1 MSPGHVAGT
10 SIGSARAELGGA
22 DQSGVAGVVQAEV
35 RDPQDETRE
44 LTVWLLSDGAPGHL
58 SQSRGIVD
66 ALATRRAVETH
77 TIELRIR
84 SSFWKRLGR
93 LLLPRIRDVGAWF
106 ERIYGIAP
114 PPGRPDLI
122 ISSGANT
129 LLASALLARRHRAP
143 NVYSGTL
150 KGYDPAAFGCVFS
163 VVPLGVTCNHVLPLP
178 PVPGELARPLPAVP
192 SNEKR
197 IAVLIGGDGAGY
209 VFKDADWR
217 AFAAGLATLARRE
230 GARLLLTTSRRTGA
244 AAEAILREA
253 LPAELLADA
262 VWWSQAPRKVMRDF
276 LAAARAIVVT
286 EDSLSMVAESLYSG
300 RPVLSV
306 APAVAQPNAND
317 GAALR
322 GYVERGLLARSP
334 IAGLAEAAFPSRT
347 AAIPDVQAEIAEVVL
362 SLLER
367 PAA

>member
-129 LLASALLARRHRAP
+129 LLANALLARLHRAP

-150 KGYDPAAFGCVFS
+150 KGYDPTAFDCVFS
-163 VVPLGVTCNHVLPLP
+163 VVPLGVACNHVLPLP
-178 PVPGELARPLPAVP
+178 PVPGELARPLSAADG
-192 SNEKR
+192 EAL
-197 IAVLIGGDGAGY
+197 IAVLVGGDGAGY
-209 VFKDADWR
+209 VFKDADWH
-217 AFAAGLATLARRE
+217 AFADGLATLARRE

-276 LAAARAIVVT
+276 LAAAQAIVVT

-306 APAVAQPNAND
+306 APAIAQPNAND

-334 IAGLAEAAFPSRT
+334 IARLADAAFPSR
-347 AAIPDVQAEIAEVVL
+347 AAVIPDVQAEIAEVVL

-367 PAA
+367 PTA

>member
-1 MSPGHVAGT
+1 MEEVSASGTQGTPTDSAGT
-10 SIGSARAELGGA
+10 QA
-22 DQSGVAGVVQAEV
+22 DSGTGRTSTAA
-35 RDPQDETRE
+35 P
-44 LTVWLLSDGAPGHL
+44 LAVWLLSDGAPGHL

-66 ALATRRAVETH
+66 ALATRRAVEVT
-77 TIELRIR
+77 TIELKVR
-84 SSFWKRLGR
+84 STLWKRLGR
-93 LLLPRIRDVGAWF
+93 LALPRIRDAAGWF
-106 ERIYGIAP
+106 RRIYGIAP
-114 PPGRPDLI
+114 PPGRPALI
-122 ISSGANT
+122 VSSGANT
-129 LLASALLARRHRAP
+129 LLANALLARLHRVP

-150 KGYDPAAFGCVFS
+150 KGYDPAAFACVFS
-163 VVPLGVTCNHVLPLP
+163 VVPLGVACNHVLPLP
-178 PVPGELARPLPAVP
+178 PVPGELARPLPAAP
-192 SNEKR
+192 DGER
-197 IAVLIGGDGAGY
+197 LIAVLVGGDGAGY
-209 VFKDADWR
+209 AFKDEDWR

-230 GARLLLTTSRRTGA
+230 NARLLLTTSRRTGA
-244 AAEAILREA
+244 AAETLLREH

-262 VWWSQAPRKVMRDF
+262 VWWSQAPRRVMRDF
-276 LAAARAIVVT
+276 LAAAQAIVVT
-286 EDSLSMVAESLYSG
+286 EDSLSMVAESLYAG

>member
-1 MSPGHVAGT
+1 MSASGT
-10 SIGSARAELGGA
+10 ERASTSSARAEAG
-22 DQSGVAGVVQAEV
+22 SGTV
-35 RDPQDETRE
+35 RTSAAAPIA
-44 LTVWLLSDGAPGHL
+44 VWLLSDGAPGHL

-66 ALATRRAVETH
+66 ALATRHAVEVS
-77 TIELRIR
+77 TIELKVR
-84 SSFWKRLGR
+84 STLWKRLGR
-93 LLLPRIRDVGAWF
+93 LALPHIRDAAGWF
-106 ERIYGIAP
+106 RRIYGVAP
-114 PPGRPDLI
+114 PPGRPELI
-122 ISSGANT
+122 VSSGANT
-129 LLASALLARRHRAP
+129 LLANALLARMHRAP

-150 KGYDPAAFGCVFS
+150 KGYDPAAFDCVFS
-163 VVPLGVTCNHVLPLP
+163 VVPLGVACNHVLPLP
-178 PVPGELARPLPAVP
+178 PVPGELARPLPAAP
-192 SNEKR
+192 GGEAR

-209 VFKDADWR
+209 AFTDADWR

-230 GARLLLTTSRRTGA
+230 NARLLLTTSRRTGA
-244 AAEAILREA
+244 AAEALLREN
-253 LPAELLADA
+253 LPAELITDA
-262 VWWSQAPRKVMRDF
+262 VWWSRAPRKVMRDF
-276 LAAARAIVVT
+276 LTAAQAIVVT

-306 APAVAQPNAND
+306 APAIAQPNAND

-334 IAGLAEAAFPSRT
+334 NAGLAAAAFPSRT

>member
-1 MSPGHVAGT
+1 MEEVSTSDAQRAPADSAGT
-10 SIGSARAELGGA
+10 RADNGAGCTSAAAPLA
-22 DQSGVAGVVQAEV
+22 
-35 RDPQDETRE
+35 
-44 LTVWLLSDGAPGHL
+44 VWLLSDGAPGHL

-66 ALATRRAVETH
+66 ALATRRAVEIT
-77 TIELRIR
+77 TIELKVR
-84 SSFWKRLGR
+84 SPLWKRLGR
-93 LLLPRIRDVGAWF
+93 LALPRIRDTAGWF
-106 ERIYGIAP
+106 RRIYGAAP
-114 PPGRPDLI
+114 PPGQPALI
-122 ISSGANT
+122 VSSGANT
-129 LLASALLARRHRAP
+129 LLANALLARLHCVP

-150 KGYDPAAFGCVFS
+150 KGYDPAAFDCVFS
-163 VVPLGVTCNHVLPLP
+163 VVPLGVSCNHVLPLP
-178 PVPGELARPLPAVP
+178 PVPGELARPLPAP
-192 SNEKR
+192 AGGEAL

-209 VFKDADWR
+209 AFKDEDWR

-244 AAEAILREA
+244 AAETLLREN
-253 LPAELLADA
+253 LPAERLADA
-262 VWWSQAPRKVMRDF
+262 VWWSQAPRKVMRNF
-276 LAAARAIVVT
+276 LAAAQAIVVT

-334 IAGLAEAAFPSRT
+334 IAGLADAAFPSRT
-347 AAIPDVQAEIAEVVL
+347 AAIPDVQAKIAEVVL

-367 PAA
+367 SAA